1 MPKYFIEQFF
11 LVYCKECKR
20 SPLMRIVTLSILL
33 VCSCW
38 YAFGQSDCEKYF
50 NKGGDE
56 FEEQV
61 FYFSNDVVISK
72 EGGKEL
78 ATYILFGKN
87 IPGAGIQVVNESS
100 NNKECY
106 WVFTPKLDSPAE
118 ETNGLQI
125 SILFKDSS
133 VEKCQV
139 QFNSIEKKYFLAIN
153 NANISAQNEDA
164 VNNESKLITSLTVKQ
179 IKGIRLYL
187 SQGNEDF
194 YLSDE
199 ESKQIQYLFRCA
211 EKLKSSMK

>member
-1 MPKYFIEQFF
+1 
-11 LVYCKECKR
+11 
-20 SPLMRIVTLSILL
+20 MRILFLSILFIFSYL
-33 VCSCW
+33 

-61 FYFSNDVVISK
+61 FYFSDDVVIKK
-72 EGGKEL
+72 EDGKEL
-78 ATYILFGKN
+78 TTYILFGKN
-87 IPGAGIQVVNESS
+87 IPGAGVQIANESS

-106 WVFTPKLDSPAE
+106 WVFAPKLDSPVE
-118 ETNGLQI
+118 ESNGLQI
-125 SILFKDSS
+125 SLLFKDSS
-133 VEKCQV
+133 VEKCQI
-139 QFNSIEKKYFLAIN
+139 QYNSIEKKYFLAIH
-153 NANISAQNEDA
+153 NANTSPQNEDS
-164 VNNESKLITSLTVKQ
+164 VNSESKLITSLTVNQ

-187 SQGNEDF
+187 SKGNEDF